1 MEDKLE
7 ELGSLYAQDKHN
19 YFEDSLTRDRA
30 IKLVEEIN
38 KKKKNRT
45 ISK

>member
-7 ELGSLYAQDKHN
+7 ELRSLYAQDKHN
-19 YFEDSLTRDRA
+19 YFEESLTRDRA
-30 IKLVEEIN
+30 IKLVEEI
-38 KKKKNRT
+38 KKNRT